1 LKIAIAQPTYLPWL
15 GYFDLID
22 QVDAFV
28 ILDSVQ
34 FEKQSWQQRNR
45 IKTPTGLQWLTVPVV
60 FRGRFGQLIHEVEI
74 RDGEFW
80 RNHLRAIELSYR
92 RAPFFENYFPEL
104 SHRLKSAA
112 GSALADLNVRLM
124 EWFMSILEIRTPLFF
139 STQLDQTGKRTELL
153 VNICSRL
160 GAREYISPVGSAA
173 YLLQEIDVLGRRS
186 IEVLFHNYEHP
197 HYRQLF
203 PPFVPYAS
211 ILDLIFNE
219 GDRSPE
225 IMRSG
230 RRNPFLASQLE
241 IQSRPTSERTA
252 RGTGVLISAQ

>member
-1 LKIAIAQPTYLPWL
+1 LRIAIAQPTYLPWL

-80 RNHLRAIELSYR
+80 RNHLRAVELNYR
-92 RAPFFENYFPEL
+92 RAPFFENYFHEL
-104 SHRLKSAA
+104 SIKLSCSG
-112 GSALADLNVRLM
+112 GSRLADLNVRLI
-124 EWFMSILEIRTPLFF
+124 EWFMSLLGIRTPLLFA
-139 STQLDQTGKRTELL
+139 SRLGLPGKRTELL
-153 VNICSRL
+153 ANICSCL
-160 GAREYISPVGSAA
+160 GATEYISPIGSAV
-173 YLLQEIDVLGRRS
+173 YLLHEIDSLQRRS
-186 IEVLFHNYEHP
+186 IEVVFQNYEHP
-197 HYRQLF
+197 RYRQMF
-203 PPFVPYAS
+203 PPFIPYAS

-219 GDRSPE
+219 GARALE
-225 IMRSG
+225 IVRSG
-230 RRNPFLASQLE
+230 RRSPLLPSQLE
-241 IQSRPTSERTA
+241 IQLRSSLERTA
-252 RGTGVLISAQ
+252 EKQVFSSVQ